1 MRPLVAMKNA
11 LIAVCL
17 LACCAC
23 TSHNY
28 GDTPMPG
35 RELIDV
41 RKTNGDGTEGAVLT
55 PADLAKSP
63 EDAAAVLKSIE
74 ERNQRFNQKLQSIAT
89 AEKGAQAQP
98 RGAKGGAEQEK
109 QKFTIDLFDADILD
123 VVRLFMAVL
132 EENYTVDAKVGGRV
146 TLHVDDQFSRDQ
158 LVDLLQGVLRMQGA
172 AMVKNNDVWEIIP
185 LSDAPVAIGGDRVIL
200 PEEGVTP
207 ARGQVVQGFRLRY
220 VQASELVNVI
230 KPYMSGGALLY
241 ANDPAGVLL
250 VCDYPHAQTK
260 IQKLIELFDVSVFAD
275 LKLKVYA
282 LKFALAADVVKE
294 LDSVAK
300 GMGLSDPKAPSQ
312 VTFINLDRLNMICAL
327 ARNPQYL
334 SFADA
339 WVEELDRATPQFIQA
354 EHGEDIFVY
363 YCQNG
368 DAKEIV
374 DAMQGIFAEEG
385 KNQKSAAKPAG
396 PEPGR
401 STPIGQQITEA
412 QAAKPPAALEQGPG
426 AVSGSLTGPVS
437 FVVDETTN
445 TIIIKANGS
454 DYKRIK
460 ELIDKLDIYPKQV
473 LIEVVIAEVNLD
485 DSTKLGVEWN
495 KIFDLSD
502 GNTASIGTDSG
513 LGVVNTAAT
522 PLISSGLSVIVAGE
536 RLTAALKAFAQDNR
550 VHILSSPH
558 ILASNHKEAKINVGQ
573 EVPIVTSELR
583 TTEASSTAQT
593 VDKTVQYR
601 DTGIILTVKPHIND
615 KGLVRMEIEQ
625 EVSSISE
632 QTVDGVDSP
641 VFNNR
646 VATSTLV
653 CNSEQT
659 VVIGGLIQHTRTYN
673 QNGVPGVSRLPLL
686 KYLFGYEAD
695 SYSSQELLIFI
706 TPHVM
711 ERKED
716 ADLVSKGFLDR
727 LEQVKT
733 NFR

>member
-1 MRPLVAMKNA
+1 MNRLVAMKNA
-11 LIAVCL
+11 LIAACL
-17 LACCAC
+17 LLCCAC
-23 TSHNY
+23 TAHNY
-28 GDTPMPG
+28 GNTPMPG
-35 RELIDV
+35 PELIDG
-41 RKTNGDGTEGAVLT
+41 KKLASADTTATTQAGTDKNQEDPAV
-55 PADLAKSP
+55 
-63 EDAAAVLKSIE
+63 VLKSIE
-74 ERNQRFNQKLQSIAT
+74 ERTQHFNQKLQSIT
-89 AEKGAQAQP
+89 TTESGAQGKPAA
-98 RGAKGGAEQEK
+98 GKAAADQEK

-123 VVRLFMAVL
+123 VIRLFMAVL

-146 TLHVDDQFSRDQ
+146 TLHVDDQFNRDQ
-158 LVDLLQGVLRMQGA
+158 IVDLLQGILRMQGA
-172 AMVKNNDVWEIIP
+172 AMIKNNDVWEVVP
-185 LSDAPVAIGGDRVIL
+185 LSDAPVAVSGDRVIM
-200 PEEGVTP
+200 PDEGVQP
-207 ARGQVVQGFRLRY
+207 ARGQVVQGFRLHFI
-220 VQASELVNVI
+220 QASELVNVI

-250 VCDYPHAQTK
+250 VCDYPHALTK
-260 IQKLIELFDVSVFAD
+260 IQKLIDLFDVSVFAD

-282 LKFALAADVVKE
+282 LKYALASDVAKE

-300 GMGLSDPKAPSQ
+300 GMGLSDQKAQSQ
-312 VTFINLDRLNMICAL
+312 VTFISLDRLNMICAL
-327 ARNPQYL
+327 ARNPQYV
-334 SFADA
+334 SFVDA
-339 WVEELDRATPQFIQA
+339 WIDELDRPTPQFVQA
-354 EHGEDIFVY
+354 THGEDIYVY

-374 DAMQGIFAEEG
+374 GAIQGIFSQEG
-385 KNQKSAAKPAG
+385 QSKKPATSG
-396 PEPGR
+396 NAEPGKP
-401 STPIGQQITEA
+401 TPIGQQISEA
-412 QAAKPPAALEQGPG
+412 QAARPPAALDQGPE
-426 AVSGSLTGPVS
+426 AVSGTLTGPVS

-445 TIIIKANGS
+445 TIITKANDA

-495 KIFDLSD
+495 KIFDLGN
-502 GNTASIGTDSG
+502 GNTAAVGIDSG
-513 LGVVNTAAT
+513 LGVVNAVDN
-522 PLISSGLSVIVAGE
+522 PLIGSGLSVIVAGD

-625 EVSSISE
+625 EVSSISDR
-632 QTVDGVDSP
+632 TVEGVNSP

-659 VVIGGLIQHTRTYN
+659 VVIGGLIQQTRSYN

-695 SYSSQELLIFI
+695 SYSSSELLIFI

-711 ERKED
+711 ERKEE
-716 ADLVSKGFLDR
+716 ADIISKGFLDR
-727 LEQVKT
+727 LEQIKT